1 MKYVR
6 RFKDDINERMHNIN
20 EVIFPANQNYRYYA
34 LHYQYIADS
43 IKAAGIKLTFSDKMK
58 EVDGTAF
65 HLQVDGEPAFF
76 DFSDFPSLK
85 ESQKNHPNYFK
96 FHYSEGLHE
105 DSENIYPFSPVSF
118 YDWNQ
123 FEQLK
128 KQISYKANNDL
139 ILNKQLPNCGAL
151 IRREKVQSIL
161 RNAFGMSADFN
172 LVEQEAFW
180 GSINNCLVSVCVP
193 GARNNMLDRGQIQYM
208 AFGCCTIAPK
218 LLTVLPYYRS
228 LVPGQHYIEC
238 RADYSD
244 LVEKV
249 NWCADHKNSCIE
261 IGSNAKQLFYKTS
274 TPQSLWEWVSQVIT
288 ANKK

>member
-1 MKYVR
+1 MEYVR
-6 RFKDDINERMHNIN
+6 RFKDDINERIPNIN
-20 EVIFPANQNYRYYA
+20 EVVFPVNQDYRYYG

-65 HLQVDGEPAFF
+65 HLQVDGEPVFF
-76 DFSDFPSLK
+76 DFSDFPNLK
-85 ESQKNHPNYFK
+85 ESQINHPNYFK

-105 DSENIYPFSPVSF
+105 DRGNIYPFSPISF

-161 RNAFGMSADFN
+161 RNAFGLSADFN

-180 GSINNCLVSVCVP
+180 NSINNCLVSVCVP

-228 LVPGQHYIEC
+228 LVPGRHYIEC
-238 RADYSD
+238 CSDYSD

-249 NWCADHKNSCIE
+249 NWCASHKDSCIE
-261 IGSNAKQLFYKTS
+261 IGNNAKQLFHKTS
-274 TPQSLWEWVSQVIT
+274 TPKSLWEWVGQVIST
-288 ANKK
+288 NKK